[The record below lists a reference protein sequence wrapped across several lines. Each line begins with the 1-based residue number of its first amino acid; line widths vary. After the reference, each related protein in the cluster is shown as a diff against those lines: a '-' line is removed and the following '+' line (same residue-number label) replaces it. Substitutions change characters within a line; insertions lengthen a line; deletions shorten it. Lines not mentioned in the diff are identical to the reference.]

1 MRALVFLP
9 PARLAHFAHARPATI
24 HPDVVPDSVDP
35 AAASLDD
42 WSVSEVDVPPGV
54 PWQVLHPRLLDET
67 RAEESRKRVRID
79 SPVVVIETPTR
90 PVSIAPAV
98 PDRLAT
104 ETTEEEEGDTS
115 KVVVGPD
122 SDEDVSPDISLLHKV
137 PAVRAGGNTASVDEG
152 VRLASQSASSLQV
165 RPPRPAYA
173 PPPTCRFTFF
183 RRTSC
188 VSSTSVSAAQTTTHD
203 ASEAP
208 PPEHEADVDH
218 PAGGVKLVRTLP
230 AMNAYE
236 ASFHPPSAGDG
247 EGEASLGDSIVPPPT
262 LHFTLA
268 QITPLSSIL
277 SPLSLPRRDTPGAAS
292 SRINLLVVMRDMGDT
307 ARVRRLKTTTTRLE
321 LVVMDGTLTRAG
333 VEKHLL
339 KLVLWDHLT
348 LTPLQPGDVVFVQ
361 NVSIQPPD
369 PKPRLG
375 PGFPRATVAHAAQ
388 SHNSSIQLCYRSN
401 VTTPADAALNFDPAI
416 AAFDAKSNR
425 ILQLV
430 ALWNHTPT

>member
-42 WSVSEVDVPPGV
+42 WSVSEMDVAPGV
-54 PWQVLHPRLLDET
+54 PWEVLHPRLLDET

-98 PDRLAT
+98 LDRLAT
-104 ETTEEEEGDTS
+104 ETTEEDEGDTS

-165 RPPRPAYA
+165 RPPRPAHA

-188 VSSTSVSAAQTTTHD
+188 VSSASVSAAQSTTHD
-203 ASEAP
+203 TSEAP

-218 PAGGVKLVRTLP
+218 HAGGVKLVRTLP

-236 ASFHPPSAGDG
+236 ASCHPPSAGDG
-247 EGEASLGDSIVPPPT
+247 EGEASLGDSIVPPPRCT
-262 LHFTLA
+262 L
-268 QITPLSSIL
+268 PSRRSRL
-277 SPLSLPRRDTPGAAS
+277 SPPSSRRSPAPAGYARCRLVAHQPPRRHPRHGRHCTRPSTQDHHDST
-292 SRINLLVVMRDMGDT
+292 RT
-307 ARVRRLKTTTTRLE
+307 RRHGRHPHPS
-321 LVVMDGTLTRAG
+321 GR
-333 VEKHLL
+333 
-339 KLVLWDHLT
+339 
-348 LTPLQPGDVVFVQ
+348 
-361 NVSIQPPD
+361 
-369 PKPRLG
+369 
-375 PGFPRATVAHAAQ
+375 
-388 SHNSSIQLCYRSN
+388 
-401 VTTPADAALNFDPAI
+401 
-416 AAFDAKSNR
+416 
-425 ILQLV
+425 
-430 ALWNHTPT
+430 

>member
-1 MRALVFLP
+1 MIQAPPRSAGSNFAGAAFEPSTRLGLSHLRLDAARHVASMRALVFLP
-9 PARLAHFAHARPATI
+9 PARLAHFAHARLTTI

-54 PWQVLHPRLLDET
+54 PWEVLHPRLLDET

-188 VSSTSVSAAQTTTHD
+188 VSSASVSAAQTTTHD

-218 PAGGVKLVRTLP
+218 PAGGVKLLRTLP

-277 SPLSLPRRDTPGAAS
+277 SPLSLPRRDTPVPPRRAS
-292 SRINLLVVMRDMGDT
+292 TSSSSSATWATLRASVDSR
-307 ARVRRLKTTTTRLE
+307 
-321 LVVMDGTLTRAG
+321 
-333 VEKHLL
+333 
-339 KLVLWDHLT
+339 
-348 LTPLQPGDVVFVQ
+348 P
-361 NVSIQPPD
+361 
-369 PKPRLG
+369 PRLG
-375 PGFPRATVAHAAQ
+375 
-388 SHNSSIQLCYRSN
+388 SNSSSWTAPSPERALRSTCSN
-401 VTTPADAALNFDPAI
+401 SSSGTTSP
-416 AAFDAKSNR
+416 
-425 ILQLV
+425 
-430 ALWNHTPT
+430 